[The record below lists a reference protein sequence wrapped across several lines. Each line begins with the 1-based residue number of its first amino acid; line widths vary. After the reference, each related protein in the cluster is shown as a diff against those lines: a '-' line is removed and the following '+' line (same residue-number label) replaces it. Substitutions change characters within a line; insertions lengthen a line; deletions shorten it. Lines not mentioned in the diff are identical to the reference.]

1 MQYAVELYFDKETER
16 ALYRLA
22 QSVADAKLSTAF
34 MDWKTRPHLTLA
46 CFNDVDEEKCAA
58 QLKAFAESHP
68 AMPAYIGSL
77 GMFPDTK
84 TIFASPIMTRS
95 MYQMQAELHALLSE
109 HDTTG
114 WEWYCPDRWVPHC
127 TLALTRE
134 DEEDVFYRTS
144 DLLLREFR
152 KIGGEFVAIGL
163 VKITRPVE
171 EIYTVKLGK

>member
-1 MQYAVELYFDKETER
+1 
-16 ALYRLA
+16 
-22 QSVADAKLSTAF
+22 
-34 MDWKTRPHLTLA
+34 
-46 CFNDVDEEKCAA
+46 
-58 QLKAFAESHP
+58 
-68 AMPAYIGSL
+68 MPAYIGSL

-109 HDTTG
+109 HDTKG

-134 DEEDVFYRTS
+134 DEENVFYRTS